1 VFDTQ
6 DGVGEDYDRG
16 YSAGYADALEGRD
29 VIVNGG
35 GGNSDIVYVINAII
49 MGIIAIIEAVLILLA
64 KRNADERGT
73 KLF

>member
-1 VFDTQ
+1 M
-6 DGVGEDYDRG
+6 
-16 YSAGYADALEGRD
+16 EGRD